1 MLILADAWPTIALA
15 MDKHAIEQTIKALLG
30 AIGEDPSREGLLET
44 PRRVA
49 HSYEALFSG
58 YSKKPEDV
66 LTVFDGESYD
76 QMIVAKNIEFYSTCE
91 HHMLSFFGK
100 AHIGYI
106 PNGKIIG
113 LSKLPRL
120 VEIFSRRLQNQER
133 LTSQIAK
140 ALESL
145 LDARGV
151 GVVLEAQ
158 HLCMMARGVEKQ
170 NSIVTTSA
178 QLGLFKKNDKTRSE
192 FLQLIGK

>member
-1 MLILADAWPTIALA
+1 
-15 MDKHAIEQTIKALLG
+15 MDKQAIQQAVKNLLEAL
-30 AIGEDPSREGLLET
+30 GEDSGREGLLET

-49 HSYEALFSG
+49 DSYEALFSG

-113 LSKLPRL
+113 LSKLPRV

-170 NSIVTTSA
+170 NSVVTTSA

>member
-1 MLILADAWPTIALA
+1 
-15 MDKHAIEQTIKALLG
+15 MDKKAIEHAITDVLLTM
-30 AIGEDPSREGLLET
+30 GEDPQREGLRET

-49 HSYEALFSG
+49 EAYEELFAG
-58 YSKKPEDV
+58 YGKKPEDI
-66 LTVFDGESYD
+66 LTIFDGEEYD
-76 QMIVAKNIEFYSTCE
+76 EMIVAKNIEFYSMCE

-113 LSKLPRL
+113 LSKLPRV

-133 LTSQIAK
+133 LTSQIAE
-140 ALESL
+140 AIHSL
-145 LDARGV
+145 LDAKGV

-170 NSIVTTSA
+170 NSVVTTSA
-178 QLGLFKKNDKTRSE
+178 QLGLFKTNDKTRSE
-192 FLQLIGK
+192 FLRLIGR